1 MTEAPA
7 RMSGLFGVP
16 PGADF
21 PKVLVDGL
29 LARMAA
35 QPPEALARVTLYLN
49 TSRMARRVAALFDE
63 GPARL
68 LPRIRLVTD
77 LSHLGAPAAAPVPAL
92 RRRLELTRLVAG
104 LIAAE
109 PSLAPSTAA
118 FDLASSLA
126 ALMDEMQGEGVGLDA
141 IARLDVTDQS
151 GHWARSRRFLDLV
164 GQFLSLDPAAALD
177 PSARQRLIAEDLAA
191 RWLVTPP
198 PDPVIIAGST
208 GSRGTTGLFMQ
219 TVARLP
225 NGAVVLPG
233 LDPAMP
239 PGIWARLTAPKP
251 VEDHPQ
257 YRFAALAAALGTAPW
272 EIPGWTDAAAPD
284 PARNRLVSLALR
296 PAPVTDG
303 WRRDGPAL
311 GDLVAATAGIDLI
324 EAADPRAEA
333 LAIALRLRH
342 AVEDGAT
349 AALIS
354 PDRTLTRRVT
364 AQLDR
369 WGILPDDSAGTPLRQ
384 TAAGR
389 LARHVA
395 GLFGRRLTADALL
408 VILKHPLVHR
418 ADGRNLHLLRTRE
431 LERSLRRF
439 GPLFPD
445 AASLNRWAKAEAG
458 HHPKRAAWGPWA
470 EWVRDCCLGH
480 DDVGTVPLAEHVERL
495 ETVLNLLVLGSEGD
509 HGAAAAV
516 WAKDEDC
523 RKVQAALAELARE
536 APGAGDYDPAG
547 FAALLDGMLGEGVND
562 AVLTDPR
569 VMIWGTLEARVQ
581 GADLVILGG
590 LTEGSWPEMPDPD
603 PWLNRRM
610 RAEAGL
616 LLPERR
622 IGLAA
627 HDFQQAIA
635 APRVV
640 LSRALRDA
648 EAETVPSR
656 WLNRLTNLLAGLPPG
671 GGPAALAAMRARG
684 RHWLD
689 MTAAL
694 DRPTAP
700 VPRAIRPAP
709 QPPVADRPR
718 ELSVTRIETLIR
730 DPYEIYARHILRL
743 KPLDP
748 LRRRP
753 EPRDRGTVL
762 HEVME
767 DFIPAFA
774 GLAPHERRP
783 VFLAT
788 AARVLDNRVP
798 WPAMRRLWLARLA
811 AIAGRFLAAEAL
823 RQSDARPVEGERTG
837 ALDLPA
843 RGFRMTAKADRIDL
857 CDDGSLRLYDYKTGA
872 PPTKAQ
878 QKVFNKQLLLEAA
891 IAERAGFEGV
901 APATVSA
908 AAYLGLNAALD
919 VVPAP
924 LDEFPVE
931 QLLVDLDRLLARYED
946 PATGYTAQTAPATEA
961 ARFASDYLHLAR
973 GGEWD
978 LSDTPVRE
986 RVGLWT

>member
-1 MTEAPA
+1 MTLLPERAP
-7 RMSGLFGVP
+7 GLFGVP

-21 PKVLVDGL
+21 PKVLVEGL
-29 LARMAA
+29 LARMAGE
-35 QPPEALARVTLYLN
+35 PPEALARVTLYL
-49 TSRMARRVAALFDE
+49 TTTRMARRVAELFDH

-77 LSHLGAPAAAPVPAL
+77 LSHLGPPGAAAPVPAL

-104 LIAAE
+104 LIAAQ
-109 PSLAPSTAA
+109 PDLAPDTAA
-118 FDLASSLA
+118 FDLATSLA
-126 ALMDEMQGEGVGLDA
+126 ALMDEMQGEGVGIEA
-141 IARLDVTDQS
+141 IAGLDVADQS

-164 GQFLSLDPAAALD
+164 GQFLTLDPDAAADPAA
-177 PSARQRLIAEDLAA
+177 RQRRIAEELAL
-191 RWLVTPP
+191 RWPLSPP
-198 PDPVIIAGST
+198 RDPVIVAGST
-208 GSRGTTGLFMQ
+208 GSRGTTALFMQ
-219 TVARLP
+219 SVARLP

-233 LDPAMP
+233 LDRDMP
-239 PGIWARLTAPKP
+239 PAIWARLTDPKP

-257 YRFAALAAALGTAPW
+257 YRFAALAAKLGVAPW
-272 EIPGWTDAAAPD
+272 QIPDWAAVAPPD

-303 WRRDGPAL
+303 WRRDGPDL
-311 GDLVAATAGIDLI
+311 GDLTAATRDVDLI

-333 LAIALRLRH
+333 LAIALRLRQ
-342 AVEDGAT
+342 AVEDGQT

-354 PDRTLTRRVT
+354 PDRMLTRRVT

-431 LERSLRRF
+431 LELHLRRF

-445 AASLNRWAKAEAG
+445 AASLNRWAAG
-458 HHPKRAAWGPWA
+458 GQSRRHDRGPWA
-470 EWVRDCCLGH
+470 EWVRDGCLGH
-480 DDVGTVPLAEHVERL
+480 EAVGKAPLAAHVERL
-495 ETVLNLLVLGSEGD
+495 EAALTLLVLGSEGD
-509 HGAAAAV
+509 HGAAAAI
-516 WAKDEDC
+516 WAEDEDC
-523 RKVQAALAELARE
+523 RAVQVALAELARE
-536 APGAGDYDPAG
+536 AVHGGDFDPAG
-547 FAALLDGMLGEGVND
+547 FAALLDGVLGGEVRE

-590 LTEGSWPEMPDPD
+590 LTEGSWPETPDPD

-640 LSRALRDA
+640 LSRAQRDA

-656 WLNRLTNLLAGLPPG
+656 WLNRLTNLLAGLPMV

-689 MTAAL
+689 MAAAL
-694 DRPTAP
+694 DQPLEE
-700 VPRAIRPAP
+700 VPRAPRPSP
-709 QPPVADRPR
+709 MPPLADRPR

-743 KPLDP
+743 KALDP
-748 LRRRP
+748 LHRRP
-753 EPRDRGTVL
+753 EPRDRGTVI
-762 HEVME
+762 HAVME
-767 DFIPAFA
+767 RFIPTFAALPPGDRRAAF
-774 GLAPHERRP
+774 LS
-783 VFLAT
+783 T
-788 AARVLDNRVP
+788 AEALLDDRVP
-798 WPAMRRLWLARLA
+798 WPAMRRVWLARLA
-811 AIAGRFLAAEAL
+811 AIADRFLAAEAL

-837 ALDLPA
+837 ALTLPA
-843 RGFRMTAKADRIDL
+843 RGFLLTAKADRIDQ
-857 CDDGSLRLYDYKTGA
+857 CDDGTLRLYDYKTGK
-872 PPTKAQ
+872 PPTKQ
-878 QKVFNKQLLLEAA
+878 LQMTFSKQLLLEAV
-891 IAERAGFEGV
+891 IAELAGFSGV
-901 APATVSA
+901 EPARVSA

-924 LDEFPVE
+924 LDELPVGRILAE
-931 QLLVDLDRLLARYED
+931 LDRLLAAYED
-946 PATGYTAQTAPATEA
+946 PATGYTAQTAPASEA
-961 ARFASDYLHLAR
+961 ARFESDYLHLAR

-978 LSDTPVRE
+978 LSDAPVRE
-986 RVGLWT
+986 RVGEWI